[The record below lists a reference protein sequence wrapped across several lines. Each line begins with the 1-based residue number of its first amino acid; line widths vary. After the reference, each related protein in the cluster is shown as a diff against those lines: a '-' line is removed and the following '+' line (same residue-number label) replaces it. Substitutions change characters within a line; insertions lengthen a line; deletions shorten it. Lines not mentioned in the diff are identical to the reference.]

1 MLGFER
7 FETAAVTVRG
17 IELAAKIKK
26 DQFNLRPLTGKPATA
41 PELWAAVLA
50 AYSRRRP
57 LARPNIHLIKFA
69 PEPGQALDEVR
80 RELAREGADLKGAM
94 WSLRGNTWNLSE
106 ERQEQ
111 RKNLC
116 RQYTKLAAR

>member
-1 MLGFER
+1 
-7 FETAAVTVRG
+7 
-17 IELAAKIKK
+17 
-26 DQFNLRPLTGKPATA
+26 
-41 PELWAAVLA
+41 
-50 AYSRRRP
+50 
-57 LARPNIHLIKFA
+57 
-69 PEPGQALDEVR
+69 LDEVR

>member
-1 MLGFER
+1 MR
-7 FETAAVTVRG
+7 T
-17 IELAAKIKK
+17 
-26 DQFNLRPLTGKPATA
+26 
-41 PELWAAVLA
+41 PEGRDR
-50 AYSRRRP
+50 SR
-57 LARPNIHLIKFA
+57 HLPHRA
-69 PEPGQALDEVR
+69 R
-80 RELAREGADLKGAM
+80 RELQREGADLKVAM